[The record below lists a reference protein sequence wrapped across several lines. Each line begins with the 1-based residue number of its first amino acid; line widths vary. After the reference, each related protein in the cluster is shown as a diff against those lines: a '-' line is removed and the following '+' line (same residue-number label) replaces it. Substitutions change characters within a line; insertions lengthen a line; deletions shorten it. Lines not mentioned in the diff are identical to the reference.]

1 MEKEIFS
8 YCFSIK
14 VKQKSGSTKYH
25 NTYILLST
33 PSHRVAR
40 RKGPTGPTE
49 GNRNISSQQ

>member
-14 VKQKSGSTKYH
+14 VKQKKWFYQVPQHHLNTITSRCRQTKG
-25 NTYILLST
+25 TT
-33 PSHRVAR
+33 E
-40 RKGPTGPTE
+40 PTE

>member
-14 VKQKSGSTKYH
+14 VKQKSGSTKH
-25 NTYILLST
+25 HST
-33 PSHRVAR
+33 HLNSITSRCKK
-40 RKGPTGPTE
+40 KGPTGPTE

>member
-25 NTYILLST
+25 RTHLNTITLRCGQT
-33 PSHRVAR
+33 
-40 RKGPTGPTE
+40 KGTTEPTE